1 MPTDKRIE
9 DLLTLHKMRETAKL
23 GGGEKRI
30 KSQHAKGKYLARE
43 RIYML
48 LDPGSFEEYDAF
60 VTHRNH
66 DFDMQNQI
74 FLGDGVIT
82 GSGKI
87 EGRTVFVFSQDF
99 TVFGGSL
106 SAAHAEKICKIM
118 DMAEKIGAPVIGL
131 NDSGG
136 ARIQEG
142 VVSLGG
148 YADIFLRNTL
158 MSGVIPQ
165 ISAIMGP
172 CAGGAVYSPAITDF
186 ILMVKNKS
194 HMFVTGPNVVK
205 TVTHE
210 EVSFED
216 LGGAKTHSVK
226 SGVTHFACEDEKHCL
241 QNIRKLIS
249 YMPQNWREKTP
260 EKIPV
265 DTADRIEMELNH
277 VIPEDNTRPY
287 DMKKIIHLVVDL
299 EDKPVTEFDEELEKG
314 AKKDKKPKAKLEPD
328 EVQGHPGKVSSFFE
342 TQALYAPNIIT
353 GFARLDGIAVGVVAN
368 QPSKMAG
375 VLDIDSSVKGAR
387 FVRFCDA
394 FNIPLVVFEDVPGFM
409 PGTFQEWR
417 GIIKQGAKLLYAFA
431 EATVPKLTVITRKAY
446 GGAYDV
452 MNSKHIRADYN
463 VAWPGS
469 EIAVMGSA
477 GAAEIIFKKEIDSA
491 KDPKKAFNEKV
502 EEYKQKF
509 ANPYAAA
516 AMGYIDDVIE
526 PSETRIKLIKALRM
540 LQTKVQTNPKK
551 KHGNIPL

>member
-1 MPTDKRIE
+1 MPTDKRIT
-9 DLLTLHKMRETAKL
+9 DLLKLHNMREKAKL

-30 KSQHAKGKYLARE
+30 KAQHAKGKYLARE
-43 RIYML
+43 RIFML
-48 LDPGSFEEYDAF
+48 LDPGTFEEYDSF
-60 VTHRNH
+60 VTHRTH
-66 DFDMQNQI
+66 DFGMQEQI

-82 GSGKI
+82 GSGRI
-87 EGRTVFVFSQDF
+87 DGRLVFVFSQDF

-106 SAAHAEKICKIM
+106 SGAHAEKICKIM
-118 DMAEKIGAPVIGL
+118 DMAEKMGAPVIGL

-148 YADIFLRNTL
+148 YADIFLRNVL

-186 ILMVKNKS
+186 IFMVKGKS

-216 LGGAKTHSVK
+216 LGGAKTHSTK
-226 SGVTHFACEDEKHCL
+226 SGVTHFACDDEMQCL
-241 QNIRKLIS
+241 QHIRKLVS
-249 YMPQNWREKTP
+249 YIPQNWREKTP
-260 EKIPV
+260 QRVSV
-265 DTADRIEMELNH
+265 DDPDRIEMELNH

-287 DMKKIIHLVVDL
+287 DMKKIINLVVDQ
-299 EDKPVTEFDEELEKG
+299 EEKPKTEFDEEIDKNKKEKKTKSPKG
-314 AKKDKKPKAKLEPD
+314 LPELVKP
-328 EVQGHPGKVSSFFE
+328 GFVSSFFE
-342 TQALYAPNIIT
+342 TQELFAPNIIT
-353 GFARLDGIAVGVVAN
+353 GFARLDGISVGVIAN

-375 VLDIDSSVKGAR
+375 VLDIDASVKGAR

-463 VAWPGS
+463 IAWPGA

-477 GAAEIIFKKEIDSA
+477 GAAEIIFKKEIDAA
-491 KDPKKAFNEKV
+491 KDPKKAFDEKV
-502 EEYKQKF
+502 EEFKEKF
-509 ANPYAAA
+509 ANPYEAAKF
-516 AMGYIDDVIE
+516 GYIDDVVE

-540 LQTKVQTNPKK
+540 LQTKVQSNPKK
-551 KHGNIPL
+551 RHGNIPL